1 MIADSAM
8 TRPERVVLSRG
19 CLDPVHPLADEATA
33 LQGRGGADGMGF
45 AIDGDHVTLVVMAQA
60 RPRNDLRQYE
70 LLADEWWRPAGAF
83 AMLHWIAAA
92 RAALIP
98 PAAHSDAVLLDLG
111 CGAGLLAPHVA
122 RLGYRHVGVDLVT
135 VSLDLARR
143 HGVVPVRADV
153 HRLPFASESV
163 DVVSAGEVLEH
174 VPDPS
179 TVVSEACRV
188 LRPGGLLVLDTINA
202 TRRARFVAV
211 TVAERI
217 PGLAP
222 PGIHDPRLFVP
233 PAVIRDVCARHG
245 VRLTIRGIR
254 PATGPLLRWL
264 LTRRGF
270 VPIVPTRSTAIL
282 YQAWGIKEAR

>member
-1 MIADSAM
+1 M
-8 TRPERVVLSRG
+8 
-19 CLDPVHPLADEATA
+19 
-33 LQGRGGADGMGF
+33 GGVNR
-45 AIDGDHVTLVVMAQA
+45 VTLVVMAPA

-70 LLADEWWRPAGAF
+70 LLADEWWRPSGAF

-98 PAAHSDAVLLDLG
+98 PAARPGAVLLDLG

-153 HRLPFASESV
+153 HRLPHANESV
-163 DVVSAGEVLEH
+163 DVVSAGEILEH

-179 TVVSEACRV
+179 TVLSEACRV
-188 LRPGGLLVLDTINA
+188 LRPGGLLVLDTIND
-202 TRRARFVAV
+202 TWWARFVAV

-222 PGIHDPRLFVP
+222 PGIHDPRLFVSP
-233 PAVIRDVCARHG
+233 EVLHDACAPHG
-245 VRLTIRGIR
+245 VRLTVRGLR
-254 PATGPLLRWL
+254 PAAGALARWL
-264 LTRRGF
+264 LTRRGT
-270 VPIVPTRSTAIL
+270 VPIVPTGSTAVL